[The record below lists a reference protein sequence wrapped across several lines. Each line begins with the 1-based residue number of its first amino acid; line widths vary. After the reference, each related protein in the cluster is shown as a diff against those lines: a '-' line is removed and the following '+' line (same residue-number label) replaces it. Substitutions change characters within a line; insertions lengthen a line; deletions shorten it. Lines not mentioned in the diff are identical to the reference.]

1 VRVQGARFKRLIGF
15 GVACVLSAGVVAAG
29 AAQVNKVGVVDIQ
42 QVLNQ
47 SQRGIGFKQKLEQE
61 RATRQR
67 ELDVKQQE
75 LTTLQAEFEKQAP
88 LLSEAA
94 KREKQEALQRR
105 LRDARRILEDVN
117 RDFEKKVR
125 DAEAEVTRE
134 ILVVVQEFGKDQGY
148 SMIME
153 KSTLLY
159 TGQTVDITP
168 DIIKRYDAK
177 QK

>member
-1 VRVQGARFKRLIGF
+1 MNGQCGRFKWLMVF
-15 GVACVLSAGVVAAG
+15 GVVGVLSLAVAAG
-29 AAQVNKVGVVDIQ
+29 GAAQTAKIGVVDIQ

-47 SQRGIGFKQKLEQE
+47 SQRGIGYKQKLDQE
-61 RATRQR
+61 RAARQR
-67 ELDVKQQE
+67 ELDAKTQE

-148 SMIME
+148 SFIME
-153 KSTLLY
+153 KSTLLF
-159 TGQTVDITP
+159 TGQAVDITT